1 MLDKQKS
8 GEAMALPQSLIFM
21 PLKRRLALCLG
32 PCSIA
37 MREILDGENQA
48 FFFCGVIFGG
58 CPQPFYVSDTQA
70 RIMVPLC
77 GVEARRSIPYL
88 SGLLLG

>member
-1 MLDKQKS
+1 
-8 GEAMALPQSLIFM
+8 
-21 PLKRRLALCLG
+21 
-32 PCSIA
+32 

-48 FFFCGVIFGG
+48 FFFCGVILGG
-58 CPQPFYVSDTQA
+58 RPQPFYVSDTQA